1 MSLYS
6 RRGVSAQKEDV
17 HTATEKLDKGL
28 YPYAFC
34 KIYPDFLAGD
44 ETWVNL
50 MHADGAGTKS
60 ILAYLYW
67 KETGD
72 ISVWK
77 GISQDAIAMNLD
89 DLLCAGVYDNILF
102 SSTIDRNKKL
112 IPGEVLNEIINGSRA
127 FFDMLLKHGINIQ
140 YLGGETA
147 DVGDVLRTISVNGTM
162 AARWP
167 KNRLITNEKIQAG
180 DIIVGLASS
189 GQSTYETSYN
199 SGIGSNGLTSARHDM
214 LHKDYALNYPET
226 FETSLDDDVVYIGS
240 HKMTDKIAFEQA
252 GSDQAAGQITV
263 GNLLLSP
270 TRTYAPLMKTLLNEY
285 FEQIHGLIHC
295 SGGGQTK
302 CMKYLPGNLKII
314 KDNLF
319 DPPLVFKLIQQTSG
333 SDNREMYQVFNMGH
347 RIEIFTGESSVASFI
362 DSAQFF
368 NIKAQVIGRVEAA
381 NNKQLVVVLKD
392 ENIIY

>member
-17 HTATEKLDKGL
+17 HTATEKLNKGL

-34 KIYPDFLAGD
+34 NTYPDFLAGD
-44 ETWVNL
+44 DTWVNL

-77 GISQDAIAMNLD
+77 GIAQDAIAMNLD

-112 IPGEVLNEIINGSRA
+112 IPGEVLNEIINGSCA
-127 FFDMLLKHGINIQ
+127 FFDMLLEYGVNIQ

-147 DVGDVLRTISVNGTM
+147 DVGDVVRTISVNGTM

-167 KNRLITNEKIQAG
+167 KYRLITNEKIQAG
-180 DIIVGLASS
+180 DLIIGLASS

-199 SGIGSNGLTSARHDM
+199 SGIGSNGLTSARHDI

-240 HKMTDKIAFEQA
+240 HKMTDKIAFDQA

-319 DPPLVFKLIQQTSG
+319 EPPLVFKLIQQTSG

-347 RIEIFTGESSVASFI
+347 RIEIFTGENSVASFI
-362 DSAQFF
+362 DTAKFF

>member
-44 ETWVNL
+44 DTWVNL
-50 MHADGAGTKS
+50 IHADGAGTKS

-77 GISQDAIAMNLD
+77 GIAQDAIAMNLD

-147 DVGDVLRTISVNGTM
+147 DVGDVVRTISVNGTM

-180 DIIVGLASS
+180 DVIIGLASS

-199 SGIGSNGLTSARHDM
+199 SGIGSNGLTSARHDL
-214 LHKDYALNYPET
+214 LHKQYALNYPET
-226 FETSLDDDVVYIGS
+226 FETSLDNDVVYIGS
-240 HKMTDKIAFEQA
+240 HKMTDKITFDKA
-252 GSDQAAGQITV
+252 GSDQAAGHITV

-270 TRTYAPLMKTLLNEY
+270 TRTYAPLMKTLLNNHS
-285 FEQIHGLIHC
+285 EQIHGLIHC

-302 CMKYLPGNLKII
+302 CMKYLPGNLRII

-319 DPPLVFKLIQQTSG
+319 EPPLVFKLIQEASG

-347 RIEIFTGESSVASFI
+347 RIEIFTDKNSAASIIEVAESFAVQAKI
-362 DSAQFF
+362 
-368 NIKAQVIGRVEAA
+368 IGRAEAA
-381 NNKQLVVVLKD
+381 TSKQLLIVVDD
-392 ENIIY
+392 EEIMY